1 MSPEKTTN
9 LPQAYVAEEL
19 YHRKVNPESPEKT
32 TNLPQETSVPRENYK
47 PATSLCRWRALSQ
60 ESKPESPEKTTNL
73 PQETSVPRE
82 NYKPATSLRRWR
94 ALSQE
99 TRENYKS
106 AHYVQNSQP

>member
-1 MSPEKTTN
+1 M
-9 LPQAYVAEEL
+9 QAYVAEQL
-19 YHRKVNPESPEKT
+19 YHRKVNPESP
-32 TNLPQETSVPRENYK
+32 VR
-47 PATSLCRWRALSQ
+47 
-60 ESKPESPEKTTNL
+60 TTNL